1 MFGTWSLKS
10 LLAKRPTRPAARPQ
24 FFHPRIETF
33 EDRLA
38 PALCGG
44 GTGLVVVNSPGDAGA
59 GSLRQAIM
67 GANIS
72 TGLCTIQFAIGSGVA
87 TIQPLSPLPP
97 ITQTVSLLGNTQPGY
112 SGSPLI
118 VLDGT
123 RIGTPNVDGL
133 VIAGL
138 KSTVTGLVVN
148 NFTGAGIRLTSS
160 GNTLT
165 NSYIGTDV
173 TCSSPFVGNG
183 TDGVVIDGSYNVVG
197 GTTAGAG
204 NVISGNYVNGVHI
217 TANGTNNVVAG
228 NYIGTDCSG
237 SFPLSNGND
246 GVLIDGL
253 NNTVGGAAAGVRN
266 VISGNNGNGVEIS
279 VSGSN
284 NVVAG
289 NYIGTNSAGSAALPN
304 FRGVYVL
311 GDRNTVGG
319 TTDQARNVISGNSG
333 YGIEILGRYNLVA
346 GNYIGTDVTGLA
358 GLANGLDGVLIIP
371 GFAQFNTI
379 GGTTAGARNVISG
392 NGLSGVHIWSGA
404 AYNVVAGNYIGTD
417 FTGMTAL
424 GNSLDGV
431 QVEGPNNT
439 IGGTTAGARNVI
451 SGNWDDGVNITG
463 EGNLVQGNSIG
474 TNVSGGA
481 RLPNA
486 NDGVYLNGGRNLI
499 GGPMAGAGNLISANT
514 FDGVSIW
521 ADDNVVL
528 GNSIGTSSAGTPGL
542 GNGRDGVGV
551 HASYTTVGD
560 GWDGSSNLIASNG
573 RDGVRVE
580 RLNHD
585 AILGNRIFSHRMGS
599 GINLV
604 SMGND
609 NQPAPVLTSVTSI
622 GGNTTIQGVLNMPTL
637 PFEFYTLE
645 FFSNPSGGSEGE
657 QFLGR
662 LRWVATDYTG
672 GLNFSPTFP
681 VPVARGTCVT
691 ATATVMA
698 DFAYNNDTSS
708 FSTCA
713 PTSPGE
719 GSEGNGIPAAGMRV
733 LGRLAAMAGAD
744 ATGAAQA
751 LPRDEGRRPAA
762 CVPAV
767 TNDLERRTA
776 PGRPAPAV
784 AAEPSSSRA
793 HDARHAA
800 DDVFALLGSDPG
812 FGGPGPDLWFAG

>member
-1 MFGTWSLKS
+1 MFETWCLKS
-10 LLAKRPTRPAARPQ
+10 LLGKRLTRTAAQRQ
-24 FFHPRIETF
+24 FFRPRIETF
-33 EDRLA
+33 EDRLV

-44 GTGLVVVNSPGDAGA
+44 GTGLVVVTSPADAAA

-67 GANIS
+67 DANTS
-72 TGLCTIQFAIGSGVA
+72 TGPCTIQFAIGSGVA
-87 TIQPLSPLPP
+87 TIQPLSPLPA
-97 ITQTVSLLGNTQPGY
+97 ITQSVALLGNTQPGY

-118 VLDGT
+118 VLDGSL
-123 RIGTPNVDGL
+123 IGTPNVDGL

-138 KSTVTGLVVN
+138 KSTVTGLVLE

-165 NSYIGTDV
+165 NSYFGTDS
-173 TCSSPFVGNG
+173 TCLLGVGNG
-183 TDGVVIDGSYNVVG
+183 TDGVLVDGSYNVVG
-197 GTTAGAG
+197 GTTAGTR
-204 NVISGNYVNGVHI
+204 NVISGNYQNGVHI

-237 SFPLSNGND
+237 NSPLSNGGD

-266 VISGNNGNGVEIS
+266 VISGNSGNGVTMS
-279 VSGSN
+279 VSASN
-284 NVVAG
+284 NGVAG
-289 NYIGTNSAGSAALPN
+289 NYIGTNAAGLGALPN

-311 GDRNTVGG
+311 GDGNTVGG
-319 TTDQARNVISGNSG
+319 MTDPARNVVSGNSG
-333 YGIEILGRYNLVA
+333 YGIEILGRSNLVA
-346 GNYIGTDVTGLA
+346 GNFIGTDVTGRA

-371 GFAQFNTI
+371 GYGQFNTI

-392 NGLSGVHIWSGA
+392 NYFSGVHIWSGA
-404 AYNVVAGNYIGTD
+404 AHNVVAGNYIGTD
-417 FTGMTAL
+417 STGMTAL
-424 GNSLDGV
+424 GNGGDGV

-451 SGNWDDGVNITG
+451 SGNGLDGVNITG
-463 EGNLVQGNSIG
+463 TGNLVQGNYIG
-474 TNVSGGA
+474 TDFAGSA

-486 NDGVYLNGGRNLI
+486 NDGVYLSGGSNLI

-514 FDGVSIW
+514 FDGVSIG

-528 GNSIGTSSAGTPGL
+528 GNSIGTDANSRPVL

-551 HASYTTVGD
+551 HARYTTVGD
-560 GWDGSSNLIASNG
+560 GWDGSGNLIAANG
-573 RDGVRVE
+573 RDGVHVE

-585 AILGNRIFSHRMGS
+585 AILGNRIYSHRTGS

-604 SMGND
+604 TMGND
-609 NQPAPVLTSVTSI
+609 SQPAPVLTSVTSA
-622 GGNTTIQGVLNMPTL
+622 GGNTTVQGVLNMPTL

-672 GLNFSPTFP
+672 VLNFSATFP
-681 VPVARGTCVT
+681 VPVAPGTCVT

-698 DFAYNNDTSS
+698 DFAYENDTSA
-708 FSTCA
+708 FSACIA
-713 PTSPGE
+713 ATSPGSDS
-719 GSEGNGIPAAGMRV
+719 GGTGAHAAGRHA
-733 LGRLAAMAGAD
+733 LSGLAAAAGAD
-744 ATGAAQA
+744 ATGAARVT
-751 LPRDEGRRPAA
+751 PRGESRRTAA
-762 CVPAV
+762 RVPAV
-767 TNDLERRTA
+767 TSDLELGA
-776 PGRPAPAV
+776 AQSEPAPAG
-784 AAEPSSSRA
+784 AIQPSSNRA
-793 HDARHAA
+793 HDARRVA
-800 DDVFALLGSDPG
+800 DSVFALLGSDLSFRGLGGDLLFPG
-812 FGGPGPDLWFAG
+812 